1 MSIWVFVAVPA
12 IAGVAGCIVSYYTD
26 SSYRHFI
33 KKGW

>member
-12 IAGVAGCIVSYYTD
+12 VAGVVGCITTYFTD
-26 SSYRHFI
+26 KGYRNYI